1 MAHTTVNEDFLDAL
15 IRHQIGLMRLSGS
28 IRNRILK
35 ILDATEKDLR
45 REIAKRATLNRDGT
59 LSAARLR
66 VLDKLV
72 RRIRGAAWDKV
83 TTIWLEELVE
93 LAKAEPKFLAMAA
106 STVSPVVLDTVLPSV
121 STLRAI
127 VSTKPF
133 EGRVLKRWAANI
145 ARADIE
151 RITGSIRIGMIQG
164 EGPQSI
170 ARRIVGTARL
180 RGADGV
186 TAITRRNA
194 AALTR
199 TAVTAI
205 SNQAKRAFY
214 EENKDIFEMELYVA
228 TLDARTTPIC
238 RSLDGETFPIG
249 EGPIPPLHFACR
261 SLRVANFDDD
271 DISRRPTKSST
282 DKQLLREFTEKEG
295 LPKVSSRGAL
305 PRGTRGPFDIFS
317 RARVREL
324 TGTVP
329 AKVDYGEFLRRQSVE
344 FQNEVLGVTKARL
357 FRRGG
362 LDLDRFVNRQGDEL
376 TLAQL
381 AQSDAGAFR
390 AAGLDPDDFL

>member
-1 MAHTTVNEDFLDAL
+1 MPHTTVNEDFLDAL

-45 REIAKRATLNRDGT
+45 REIARRATLNRDGT

-83 TTIWLEELVE
+83 TIVWLEELVE
-93 LAKAEPKFLAMAA
+93 LAKAEPKFLATAA
-106 STVSPVVLDTVLPSV
+106 STVSPVVLNTVLPTV
-121 STLRAI
+121 STLQAI

-133 EGRVLKRWAANI
+133 EGRVLKQWASNI

-164 EGPQSI
+164 EGSQAI

-180 RGADGV
+180 RGANGV

-214 EENKDIFEMELYVA
+214 EENKDIFELELYVA

-271 DISRRPTKSST
+271 DLSRRPTKSST
-282 DKQLLREFTEKEG
+282 DKQLLKEFTEKEG
-295 LPKVSSRGAL
+295 LTKVTSRGAL
-305 PRGTRGPFDIFS
+305 PRGTRGPFDIFR

-329 AKVDYGEFLRRQSVE
+329 AKVDYGEFLKRQSID

-381 AQSDAGAFR
+381 AKSDAGAFR
-390 AAGLDPDDFL
+390 SAGLDPDDFL